1 MNSFVATLTD
11 IRKNAHNGGTLS
23 DITISG
29 TCIMESLM
37 TILAEPYVVNASNA
51 QISTRTAPLFFNLL
65 MSMKKSNMALKT
77 MI

>member
-1 MNSFVATLTD
+1 MPTMGELIA
-11 IRKNAHNGGTLS
+11 

-51 QISTRTAPLFFNLL
+51 QIGTRTAPLFFNLL